1 MTENPHSSRLR
12 SLLEQYGIPT
22 PESTPRFKSL
32 LQDVFVD
39 HPREMN
45 LLITGLEEGIPAQL
59 YDKKGKIPFEVISV
73 QMIDRLNTNWGM
85 ERSVSTWVVETW
97 AGAIG
102 YNIPTFHTPVED
114 YNQNKFPKENLS
126 IPCLSSLKI
135 KKSWMTVGII
145 FLGLIC
151 INFLFPAISPFVSFS
166 LILLDP
172 AS

>member
-1 MTENPHSSRLR
+1 MTENSSTTLLR
-12 SLLEQYGIPT
+12 SVIEQYGIPT
-22 PESTPRFKSL
+22 TETTPRFKSL
-32 LQDVFVD
+32 LQDIFVD

-45 LLITGLEEGIPAQL
+45 FLITGLEEGIPAQL
-59 YDKKGKIPFEVISV
+59 YDKKGKIPYEVISG
-73 QMIDRLNTNWGM
+73 QMIDRLNTNRGI
-85 ERSVSTWVVETW
+85 ERSVSIWIVETW

-102 YNIPTFHTPVED
+102 YNIPTFHPPVED